1 MKCYTGVKG
10 GDAIKPEDEEA
21 GPPQVQTVLVVI
33 PLILQ
38 VELGHA
44 GSFKWDQ
51 ALKLRTH
58 GDLL

>member
-10 GDAIKPEDEEA
+10 GDGIKPEDEEA
-21 GPPQVQTVLVVI
+21 GHPQVQTVLVVV

-38 VELGHA
+38 VELDHA
-44 GSFKWDQ
+44 GSFKCDQ
-51 ALKLRTH
+51 ALKLRTY